1 MMHLMNFWNG
11 TMTKNLNFSFKITA
25 KSSECHARTGVFK
38 TPHGEIKTPIFMPV
52 GTLASVKGLS
62 PEEVKNSGAEIVLAN
77 TYHLFLR
84 PGEDV
89 VKKAGGIHKF
99 MNWDKPVLTD
109 SGGFQV
115 FSLEGLRK
123 ITDEGVTFKSHID
136 GREFTF
142 TPENNMEIQA
152 KIGADI
158 VMQLDVCSPFGIS
171 HEETE
176 KNDKMTALW
185 LERCAEYFTKRLGR
199 TDVALFPIVQGGF
212 YEDLRVKSL
221 EHAKQF
227 ATHGIAIGGLSI
239 GEGESEFVR
248 ILGCLAGRLPE
259 EIPHYVMGIGTPDY
273 ILYAVEHGIDMF
285 DCVYQTRL
293 ARTGTAMVD
302 AGRLNLKN
310 ACFREDFTPIDP
322 ECDCPACKQY
332 TRAYIR
338 HLVMA
343 NEMFGLRLLA
353 EHNLRW
359 TMRFIERI
367 RNAIKNDTFLQ
378 FKRDFLLQY
387 EKSNVTMMH
396 E

>member
-1 MMHLMNFWNG
+1 
-11 TMTKNLNFSFKITA
+11 MTKSLSFSFEVSA
-25 KSSECHARTGVFK
+25 KSSECFARTGVFA
-38 TPHGEIKTPIFMPV
+38 TPHGKINTPIFMPV

-62 PEEVKNSGAEIVLAN
+62 PEEVKNAGAEIVLCN

-84 PGEDV
+84 PGVEIIE
-89 VKKAGGIHKF
+89 KAGGIHKF
-99 MNWDKPVLTD
+99 MNWHGPILTD

-158 VMQLDVCSPFGIS
+158 VMQLDVCSPIGIS
-171 HEETE
+171 REQTEE
-176 KNDKMTALW
+176 NDRRTALW
-185 LERCAEYFTKRLGR
+185 LERCFEKNKLNKNNI
-199 TDVALFPIVQGGF
+199 LMPIAQGGF
-212 YEDLRVKSL
+212 YDDLRLKSL
-221 EHAKQF
+221 EHAQKYV
-227 ATHGIAIGGLSI
+227 TCGIAIGGLSI
-239 GEGESEFVR
+239 GEEESEFVR
-248 ILGCLAGRLPE
+248 ILKLLAPKLPIE
-259 EIPHYVMGIGTPDY
+259 HPHYVMGIGSPDY
-273 ILYAVEHGIDMF
+273 ILHAVENGIDMF

-302 AGRLNLKN
+302 SGNMNMKN
-310 ACFREDFTPIDP
+310 ACYKEDFEPI
-322 ECDCPACKQY
+322 EKGCDCPACKNY

-338 HLVMA
+338 HLVMC

-353 EHNLRW
+353 EHNLAW

-367 RNAIKNDTFLQ
+367 REAIRKDKFLEFKKN
-378 FKRDFLLQY
+378 FLLHY
-387 EKSNVTMMH
+387 RKIDDTIPH